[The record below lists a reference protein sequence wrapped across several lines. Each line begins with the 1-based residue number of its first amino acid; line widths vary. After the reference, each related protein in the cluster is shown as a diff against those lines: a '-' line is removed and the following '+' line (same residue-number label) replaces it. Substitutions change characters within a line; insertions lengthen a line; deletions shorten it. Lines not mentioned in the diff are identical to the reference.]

1 MNNKEFQAEIAKQM
15 NISQK
20 QSAILVKDYI
30 DNFVQLLEEQNELP
44 FFSLGTFEVKQK
56 DQRVIVNPSTKKRML
71 VPPKLVLQFK
81 PSNTLKNKYKSE
93 QR

>member
-30 DNFVQLLEEQNELP
+30 DNFVQLLEEQNELS